1 MHLFNLRAQGIEIQF
16 LKPLNT
22 LRTFENSPVGMTDS
36 TNSVLRYLKHILF
49 VKVRLQQTHLADHY
63 YTRDY
68 LSTIFT

>member
-36 TNSVLRYLKHILF
+36 TNSVLRYLKHILYINS
-49 VKVRLQQTHLADHY
+49 KRLNAHSANHNAF
-63 YTRDY
+63 
-68 LSTIFT
+68 III